1 MKVACILNHT
11 KLSFILELIFQ
22 YYVHESIDIN
32 RLINFLFFSAYN
44 LSSSTLHIYTVGIII
59 LATYNIGMNQK
70 SV

>member
-22 YYVHESIDIN
+22 YCVHKSIDIN